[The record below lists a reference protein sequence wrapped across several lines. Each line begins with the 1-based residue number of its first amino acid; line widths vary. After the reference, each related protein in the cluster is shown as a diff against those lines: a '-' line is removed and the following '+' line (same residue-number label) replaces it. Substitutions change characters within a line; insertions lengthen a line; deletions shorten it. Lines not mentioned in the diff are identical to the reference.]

1 MARTADIELDNTGN
15 VEGDVTFTLMGD
27 TQVFSLA
34 SPSLTLPLATNA
46 ELTVTCRSS
55 TAGDY
60 EATLRVTPGIDVV
73 TPAYDIT
80 LRCQVLDT
88 DFYALPS
95 AIDLGEIR
103 SPAAFRA
110 RLERDGA
117 FAGDD
122 PWVRSSCASAG
133 LAWWLLSP
141 PC

>member
-1 MARTADIELDNTGN
+1 L
-15 VEGDVTFTLMGD
+15 V
-27 TQVFSLA
+27 
-34 SPSLTLPLATNA
+34 PSLSLVPPTEMDDSSADPVRRARLADLLT
-46 ELTVTCRSS
+46 ELRL
-55 TAGDY
+55 G
-60 EATLRVTPGIDVV
+60 
-73 TPAYDIT
+73 
-80 LRCQVLDT
+80 
-88 DFYALPS
+88 
-95 AIDLGEIR
+95 IDLGEIR